1 MGKANGD
8 KADSDKAVNANAS
21 RIMLV
26 LAAFLGGLFLFFG
39 AIIFVTGRAP
49 SPVGPAVAAVGGPF
63 HLEDQNGKPVSDT
76 DLKGRPFLV
85 FFGYTHCPD
94 FCPATMFEISQIMR
108 ALGPDA
114 DRTAALF
121 ITVDPERDTPT
132 VIKDYLSNF
141 DPHLRG
147 LTGDQASLNAALKA
161 YRVYAKKVPL
171 DNGDYTM
178 DHTALVYLMDKD
190 GRFVAPFNVN
200 RTPEAEAADL
210 RRYF

>member
-1 MGKANGD
+1 M
-8 KADSDKAVNANAS
+8 DSDKAVNANAS
-21 RIMLV
+21 RIMLL

-63 HLEDQNGKPVSDT
+63 HLEDQNGKPVSDA

-94 FCPATMFEISQIMR
+94 FCPATMFEISQILR
-108 ALGPDA
+108 VLGPDA

-121 ITVDPERDTPT
+121 ITVDPERDTPAA
-132 VIKDYLSNF
+132 IKDYLSNF

-147 LTGDQASLNAALKA
+147 LTGDAASLNAALKA

-171 DNGDYTM
+171 DNGDYVM